1 MAKAVPSPTAFIAR
15 SACSYLGEALRAV
28 LVLELRTCRVSG
40 IMPCDR
46 PPANLPEGCVAVR
59 CHVRTTSGAAT
70 TVVLGGPASGDETGA
85 ERLATAYVHATCA

>member
-1 MAKAVPSPTAFIAR
+1 
-15 SACSYLGEALRAV
+15 V

-70 TVVLGGPASGDETGA
+70 TVVLGGPASGATGA
-85 ERLATAYVHATCA
+85 ELGGSQPHVVELYVLHGQPRVCIWQKKADRR